1 MKTKHWITGVFLLV
15 AVTAMAQNRYVV
27 HFTDKENSPYNVNQP
42 EEFLSTKSISRR
54 INQSIPVV
62 VEDLPVNPDY
72 LAAVKAT
79 GAKVFFRSKW
89 LNAVLIEADNTEL
102 TAIQGLSFVSNV
114 ELVAPNSRLKSRSSS
129 DNDGKVSK
137 NNRTEELETAFQNNL
152 LGVDLLHADGYQ
164 GQGVSIAF
172 MDAGYK
178 GVNTAAAFLHLF
190 ANDKLLM
197 KYNLVENDTNVYQ
210 YDVHGTQVFG
220 TVAGQIQ
227 NQYEGIATEADF
239 MLFVTEDVPTEYRIE
254 EYNFLFAAE
263 MADSAGVDIINT
275 SLGYNTFS
283 DPSMNYTYEQ
293 MDGVTTIITQAAE
306 LAFSKGI
313 LVVTSVGNNGK
324 SDTWPYLTAPAD
336 GKNVLSVGATDQS
349 NLRANFSSIGPTSDG
364 RIKPELM
371 ALGVSPALLN
381 QNGDV
386 IHSSN
391 GTSFSSPQIAGLA
404 ALLWQSQPT
413 LSNKELF
420 DLMLSLGNRSENPDN
435 NYGYGI
441 PNYGKYITSV
451 DETSKSIKPF
461 PNPFSDYISLSGMAG
476 SQFIQVDL
484 IDANG
489 KTILKQSF
497 ENMINDELTVD
508 TRHFPSGIYIL
519 QLNGAKRQ
527 NLIQRMVKY

>member
-1 MKTKHWITGVFLLV
+1 MLLLTTIV
-15 AVTAMAQNRYVV
+15 SMAQNRYVV

-42 EEFLSTKSISRR
+42 EDFLSIKAISRR
-54 INQSIPVV
+54 TKQNIPVV
-62 VEDLPVNPDY
+62 EEDLPVNPDY
-72 LAAVKAT
+72 LTAVKAT
-79 GAKVFFRSKW
+79 GAKVFFKSKW
-89 LNAVLIEADNTEL
+89 LNAVLIEADNNEL
-102 TAIQGLSFVSNV
+102 ISIQDLSFVGNV
-114 ELVAPNSRLKSRSSS
+114 ELVAPNSRLKSKS
-129 DNDGKVSK
+129 DTSGKVSK

-152 LGVDLLHADGYQ
+152 LGVDLLHGDGYQ

-178 GVNTAAAFLHLF
+178 GVNTASAFQHIY
-190 ANDKLLM
+190 ANNRLIM

-220 TVAGQIQ
+220 TVAGKIQ
-227 NQYEGIATEADF
+227 NQYEGIAAEADF

-263 MADSAGVDIINT
+263 IADSAGVDVINT
-275 SLGYNTFS
+275 SLGYNSFD
-283 DPSMNYTYEQ
+283 DPSMDYTYEQ
-293 MDGVTTIITQAAE
+293 MNGATTIITKAAE

-313 LVVTSVGNNGK
+313 LVVTSIGNSGN
-324 SDTWPYLTAPAD
+324 SSSWPYLTAPAD
-336 GKNVLSVGATDQS
+336 GTNVLSVGATDQS
-349 NLRANFSSIGPTSDG
+349 NMKASFSSIGPTSDG

-381 QNGDV
+381 QNGEV

-391 GTSFSSPQIAGLA
+391 GTSFSSPQVAGLA
-404 ALLWQSQPT
+404 ALIWQSQPT
-413 LSNKELF
+413 LTNKQLF
-420 DLMLSLGNRSENPDN
+420 DLMLSIGNRYDNPDN

-441 PNYGKYITSV
+441 PNYSKYITSI
-451 DETSKSIKPF
+451 DEVAKSIKLF
-461 PNPFSDYISLSGMAG
+461 PNPFNDYISLSGV
-476 SQFIQVDL
+476 SDDEFVQVDL

-497 ENMINDELTVD
+497 ENLINDELTID
-508 TRHFPSGIYIL
+508 TRYFPPGIYIL
-519 QLNGAKRQ
+519 QLSGAKRQ